1 MTSEE
6 YERIPKDYAE
16 TLEAIVAGDM
26 YLVAGEP
33 VPYKDVE
40 EYLDEH
46 PDLDMDD
53 VMPCTLKE
61 YLEDRTFNIEYRC
74 NEYCEYVSV
83 RVCIA
88 WGGPGVYVDTGD
100 RKVHMYWGS
109 EHTAYGISDEVC
121 KAFDMMNEYRYEI
134 VRRL

>member
-1 MTSEE
+1 MTSE
-6 YERIPKDYAE
+6 YKQIPKDYAE

-33 VPYKDVE
+33 MLYKDVE
-40 EYLDEH
+40 EYLDKH
-46 PDLDMDD
+46 PNLDMDD

-83 RVCIA
+83 RVCIT
-88 WGGPGVYVDTGD
+88 WKGPRVYVDTGD
-100 RKVHMYWGS
+100 QMVHMYWGS
-109 EHTAYGISDEVC
+109 EHTAYRISYEVC